1 MSNRYAIIAEG
12 VVLNIIAWD
21 GETEYDVKQ
30 AGYGDKAELMALDE
44 DSSVTAG
51 YLYDGK
57 AFSAPPLTKEQQAA
71 HDAYAL
77 AGNLSLKS
85 ALMDEANQKI
95 SVLQDAVDLEMA
107 TDEETTALPLWKKYR
122 VLLSRVDANTSDTI
136 AWPSKPNFT

>member
-21 GETEYDVKQ
+21 GELYYDVKQ

-44 DSSVTAG
+44 DSPVAAG

-57 AFSAPPLTKEQQAA
+57 EFSAPPLTKEQQAA
-71 HDAYAL
+71 QDASAI
-77 AGNLSLKS
+77 AGNLNLKS
-85 ALMDEANQKI
+85 FLMDEANQKI

-107 TDEETTALPLWKKYR
+107 TGEETKYLPLWKKYR
-122 VLLSRVDANTSDTI
+122 ILLSRIDANTTKEI
-136 AWPSKPNFT
+136 EWPHKVE

>member
-1 MSNRYAIIAEG
+1 MSSRYAIVVEG

-51 YLYDGK
+51 YLYNGK
-57 AFSAPPLTKEQQAA
+57 SFSAPPLTKEQKADQ
-71 HDAYAL
+71 DAYAL
-77 AGNLSLKS
+77 TGNLNLKS
-85 ALMDEANQKI
+85 AMMDEANQKI

-107 TDEETTALPLWKKYR
+107 TEDETASLPLWKKYR
-122 VLLSRVDANTSDTI
+122 VLLNRIDANTSNQV
-136 AWPSKPNFT
+136 AWPEKPKS

>member
-21 GETEYDVKQ
+21 GKTEYDVKQ

-51 YLYDGK
+51 YLYDGRS
-57 AFSAPPLTKEQQAA
+57 FSAPPLTKEQQAA
-71 HDAYAL
+71 QDAYAL
-77 AGNLSLKS
+77 AGNLSLKT

-107 TDEETTALPLWKKYR
+107 NEEEAAALPKWKKYR
-122 VLLSRVDANTSDTI
+122 VLLNRVNADTTDNI
-136 AWPSKPNFT
+136 VWPAKP